1 MTSSHTQHVT
11 CGDGC
16 SECFIESVHLL
27 QGQRCKLRMLC
38 DDWQSHTPYNV
49 QPLATMS
56 VALVSVILFI
66 FGELR
71 RLEHSQ
77 SHAPPCHMHHRVT
90 TCGVGGCGCC
100 REMSYCIF
108 AFFWVWCKHTILDH
122 DMQCELRWVPAVELI
137 IFMVQIIDA
146 LARATR
152 LGWPILYYY
161 DRYWL

>member
-1 MTSSHTQHVT
+1 
-11 CGDGC
+11 
-16 SECFIESVHLL
+16 
-27 QGQRCKLRMLC
+27 
-38 DDWQSHTPYNV
+38 
-49 QPLATMS
+49 
-56 VALVSVILFI
+56 
-66 FGELR
+66 
-71 RLEHSQ
+71 
-77 SHAPPCHMHHRVT
+77 
-90 TCGVGGCGCC
+90 
-100 REMSYCIF
+100 MSYCIF